1 MARVEPARRP
11 AAAIFDLDGTLADT
25 FALVFAS
32 WNEAMR
38 EPTGRQYS
46 PEEIMARFG
55 VPDPDMI
62 RRELPHDQHERAVE
76 VYHDFYAA
84 RHEQMV
90 NTFDGVREMLDE
102 LSKRRV
108 PMGIVTGKGLR
119 TMNVTLHTLGLD
131 KHFGVTIS
139 GDDVER
145 QKPAPDALVLAA
157 RALGV
162 EPNQCAMIGDSPADI
177 SAGKAAGMLTVA
189 AAWHAPYRER
199 IRALE
204 PDVWAETPRDVVRVF
219 DDERT

>member
-1 MARVEPARRP
+1 MQRP
-11 AAAIFDLDGTLADT
+11 TAAIFDLDGTLADT

-38 EPTGRQYS
+38 EPMGRQYS
-46 PEEIMARFG
+46 PEEIMSRFG

-62 RRELPHDQHERAVE
+62 RRELPHEQHARAVE
-76 VYHDFYAA
+76 AYHEFYAA

-90 NTFDGVREMLDE
+90 RTFDGVREMLDE
-102 LSKRRV
+102 LSHRRV
-108 PMGIVTGKGLR
+108 PMGLVTGKGLR
-119 TMNVTLHTLGLD
+119 TMNITLHTLGLD
-131 KHFGVTIS
+131 KHFGVTMG

-157 RALGV
+157 RAIDV
-162 EPNQCAMIGDSPADI
+162 EPGDCAMIGDSPADI

-199 IRALE
+199 IRALD
-204 PDVWAETPRDVVRVF
+204 PDIWAETPGDVVTLF
-219 DDERT
+219 DRS

>member
-1 MARVEPARRP
+1 MRRP
-11 AAAIFDLDGTLADT
+11 TAAIFDLDGTLADT

-38 EPTGRQYS
+38 EPMGRQYS
-46 PEEIMARFG
+46 PEEIMSRFG

-62 RRELPHDQHERAVE
+62 RRELPHEQHARAVE
-76 VYHDFYAA
+76 VYHDFCAA

-90 NTFDGVREMLDE
+90 RTFDGVREMLDE
-102 LSKRRV
+102 LSRRRV
-108 PMGIVTGKGLR
+108 PMGLVTGKGLR
-119 TMNVTLHTLGLD
+119 TMNITLHTLGLD
-131 KHFGVTIS
+131 KHFGVTMS

-157 RALGV
+157 RALEV
-162 EPNQCAMIGDSPADI
+162 EPQDCAMIGDSPADI

-199 IRALE
+199 IRALD
-204 PDVWAETPRDVVRVF
+204 PDVWAQTPGEVLRVF
-219 DDERT
+219 DRAET

>member
-1 MARVEPARRP
+1 MPRVNPKRP
-11 AAAIFDLDGTLADT
+11 PTAAIFDLDGTLADT

-38 EPTGRQYS
+38 EPTGPQYT
-46 PEEIMARFG
+46 PAEIMSRFG
-55 VPDPDMI
+55 VADPDMI
-62 RRELPHDQHERAVE
+62 RRERPHAQQERAVE
-76 VYHDFYAA
+76 AYHDFYAA

-90 NTFDGVREMLDE
+90 KTFDGVREMLDE
-102 LSKRRV
+102 LSRRRV

-119 TMNVTLHTLGLD
+119 SMNITLHTLGLD
-131 KHFGVTIS
+131 KCFGVMIS

-157 RALGV
+157 RPLEV
-162 EPNQCAMIGDSPADI
+162 EPTDFAMIGVSPADI

-204 PDVWAETPRDVVRVF
+204 PDVWAETPGDVVKLF
-219 DDERT
+219 ERT

>member
-1 MARVEPARRP
+1 MARVKPVLAP
-11 AAAIFDLDGTLADT
+11 TAAIFDLDGTLADT

-38 EPTGRQYS
+38 EPTGRQYT
-46 PEEIMARFG
+46 PEEIMSRFG

-62 RRELPHDQHERAVE
+62 RRELPQEHQERAVE
-76 VYHDFYAA
+76 TYHDVYER
-84 RHEQMV
+84 RHELMV
-90 NTFDGVREMLDE
+90 KTFDGVREMLDE
-102 LSKRRV
+102 LSRRRI

-131 KHFGVTIS
+131 KHFGVMIS

-157 RALGV
+157 RALDV
-162 EPNQCAMIGDSPADI
+162 EPTNCAMIGDSPADI
-177 SAGKAAGMLTVA
+177 NAGKAAGMLTVA

-204 PDVWAETPRDVVRVF
+204 PDVWAETPAQIVELFRSA
-219 DDERT
+219 

>member
-1 MARVEPARRP
+1 MRRP
-11 AAAIFDLDGTLADT
+11 TAAIFDLDGTLADT

-38 EPTGRQYS
+38 EPTGRQYT

-55 VPDPDMI
+55 LPDPDMI
-62 RRELPHDQHERAVE
+62 RRELAHEHHHRAVE
-76 VYHDFYAA
+76 TYHDFYAA

-90 NTFDGVREMLDE
+90 RTFDGVREMLDA
-102 LSKRRV
+102 LSRRRV

-119 TMNVTLHTLGLD
+119 TMNITLHTLGLD
-131 KHFGVTIS
+131 RCFGVTIS

-145 QKPAPDALVLAA
+145 QKPAPDALLLAA
-157 RALGV
+157 GALGV
-162 EPNQCAMIGDSPADI
+162 EPGQCAMIGDSPADI
-177 SAGKAAGMLTVA
+177 NAGKAAGMITVA

-204 PDVWAETPRDVVRVF
+204 PDVWAETPAQVVELFRS
-219 DDERT
+219 E